1 MLSLSTCDWARLRI
15 EADLDSSDS
24 SSGSDS
30 TTVDLVRLVDL
41 FYSPH

>member
-1 MLSLSTCDWARLRI
+1 MLSLPTCDWVRLRI
-15 EADLDSSDS
+15 EADLDLSG